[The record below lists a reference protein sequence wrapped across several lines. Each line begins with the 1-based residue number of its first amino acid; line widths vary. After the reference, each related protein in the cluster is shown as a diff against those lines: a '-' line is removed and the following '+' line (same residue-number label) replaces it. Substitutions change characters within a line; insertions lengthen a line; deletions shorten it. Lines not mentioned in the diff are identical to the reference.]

1 MRIFMI
7 ILACLITVTF
17 IGHVVVYRKFYPVL
31 LLYPDHR
38 FIHDEPQLA
47 VVSTTAVPGK
57 QRIAIFYNTFLR
69 ADGKLGEK
77 ERGNGIIKG
86 QLDMIDS
93 QPLLANATVYYSRF
107 GALDID
113 WPGCRNRTCIEIV
126 AQPKGDDE
134 VMALQPLHEYCVKN
148 PLDRVVYIHSKGTYT
163 ATQSNDVL
171 RKTFCEMF

>member
-7 ILACLITVTF
+7 ILACFTVTF
-17 IGHVVVYRKFYPVL
+17 IGHVVVYQKFYPVL

-69 ADGKLGEK
+69 ADGKPGEK

-86 QLDMIDS
+86 QLDMID
-93 QPLLANATVYYSRF
+93 L
-107 GALDID
+107 
-113 WPGCRNRTCIEIV
+113 
-126 AQPKGDDE
+126 
-134 VMALQPLHEYCVKN
+134 
-148 PLDRVVYIHSKGTYT
+148 
-163 ATQSNDVL
+163 
-171 RKTFCEMF
+171 